1 MKPNEKATICC
12 KDCGLNA
19 DLENER
25 TMNHNTPTR
34 NKIQFNLTAF
44 VCDECALPLRLYGAN
59 FIENYSYGHAN
70 TLRCL
75 CDLHAAELMGV
86 SE

>member
-1 MKPNEKATICC
+1 MKRNEKGISA
-12 KDCGLNA
+12 KDALKNLEQGL
-19 DLENER
+19 
-25 TMNHNTPTR
+25 TMNNNTSNQ
-34 NKIQFNLTAF
+34 NKFQFNLTAF

-75 CDLHAAELMGV
+75 CDLHADEMGV
-86 SE
+86 QL